1 MAEQTVGQVVSFG
14 RKACATAIRQNNI
27 QDAANY
33 YLELGKVFYNRGN
46 YLPGIAQ
53 ALAGLRVID
62 RFRVQNDTLKFKH
75 FSLLAAFYSRLPMHD
90 SATYWF
96 TRSSDWLKQ
105 QPIVSKTIPAEVCGH
120 YLNQALFHSWTGDFG
135 RSAKYL
141 HEALVLSK
149 EAKSIRLESIVYNYL
164 GNSYYKAENFI
175 LADQYYRKALAGYKP
190 GSLDKCWGEIIL
202 ANNLR
207 AKGNAS
213 RAILQIQ
220 RAQRL
225 YEQIVRKDPLQYDF
239 DFEIQS
245 ANYLAQCFRLN
256 HDLNAAEKAF
266 KTCIDLHRKAGQKQ
280 GEFLAFSWV
289 GLARIAL
296 EKQQADAAL
305 GYAKEGIDA
314 SRYPDGS
321 KKTAFPAMASEKAH
335 YEALLVSAEAKRTK
349 WEKSQ
354 DLEAL
359 VATVLSYNESLHAA
373 ARLRRNMVPVESKHF
388 HIEKVAKST
397 DAAVRL
403 CYELF
408 VKTKSERWKS
418 LLFDLT
424 ERNRSMVIS
433 DLLHEKYRVVKEVPS
448 QVITIERSLR
458 QRTSDLKK
466 RLAASHSKRDT
477 DSLLALVNTLD
488 VQSFNFLD
496 SLEREFKPYYAL
508 KYDFREMSL
517 GSLTARLDRET
528 AYLSFFLDAKYIYCI
543 LVHDGISE
551 VKRVP
556 VPVRFPRLVMELRQ
570 ALVADPVMFAF
581 SGQSQ
586 SAELYETL
594 VSPFVKS
601 VKSATRL
608 IIARDGI
615 LHYLPFEVLA
625 PKSETDQFLGRHYA
639 ISYSYSARLTFDGEN
654 RFDGAPKVLGY
665 APFAGDLV
673 PDSSKL
679 ISSLSEV
686 NAWKGKFFTDSSATK
701 ASLYRNVN
709 EADVLL
715 LATHAIADVKTPE
728 NSFIAFHPEAPDS
741 LLYATEIVN
750 MPLEKLRLVVL
761 SACEGHEG
769 SFNKAEGLL
778 SLARA
783 FRIAGCK
790 TILTTSWKAQSESIS
805 EFSKLFHQFLRE
817 GHPADVALLKTRQRF
832 FEDPRLLKWAHP
844 YYWANF
850 ALIGNAAVIYPPQTG
865 YDPWF
870 YGAGA
875 LLLAAFSFQAF
886 RRSTIVRPL

>member
-1 MAEQTVGQVVSFG
+1 MAEQTVGQVESYG
-14 RKACATAIRQNNI
+14 RKACEIAIRQKHF
-27 QDAANY
+27 QDAASY
-33 YLELGKVFYNRGN
+33 YLEIGKVLYNRGN

-53 ALAGLRVID
+53 ALTGLKVID
-62 RFRVQNDTLKFKH
+62 RFKIKNDTLKFKH
-75 FSLLAAFYSRLPMHD
+75 FSLLAAFYSRLPMND

-96 TRSSDWLKQ
+96 TKSNDWLKQ

-120 YLNQALFHSWTGDFG
+120 YLNQALFHGWTGDFG
-135 RSAKYL
+135 RSTKYL

-149 EAKSIRLESIVYNYL
+149 EAKSVRLESIVYNYL

-175 LADQYYRKALAGYKP
+175 QADQYYRKALAGYKS
-190 GSLDKCWGEIIL
+190 GSLDNCWGEIIL

-207 AKGNAS
+207 ATGNAS

-220 RAQRL
+220 RAQRQ
-225 YEQIVRKDPLQYDF
+225 YEQIVKKDPLQYDF

-256 HDLNAAEKAF
+256 HDLDAAEKAF
-266 KTCIDLHRKAGQKQ
+266 KTCIDLHKKSGQKQ

-296 EKQQADAAL
+296 DRQQADAAL
-305 GYAKEGIDA
+305 DYAREGINA
-314 SRYPDGS
+314 ARYPDGS

-335 YEALLVSAEAKRTK
+335 YEALLVSAEAKRGK

-359 VATVLSYNESLHAA
+359 VATVLAYDESLNAA
-373 ARLRRNMVPVESKHF
+373 ARLRRNMIPVESKQF
-388 HIEKVAKST
+388 HIEKVSKST
-397 DAAVRL
+397 DTAVRL

-408 VKTKSERWKS
+408 IKTKSERWKR

-448 QVITIERSLR
+448 AVITVERSLR
-458 QRTSDLKK
+458 HRTSDLKK
-466 RLAASHSKRDT
+466 QLAASQSKRPT
-477 DSLLALVNTLD
+477 DSLLALINKVD

-496 SLEREFKPYYAL
+496 SLEREFKPYYEL

-517 GSLTARLDRET
+517 DSLTARLDRET
-528 AYLSFFLDAKYIYCI
+528 AYLSFFLDKTHIYCI
-543 LVHDGISE
+543 LIHHGVSE
-551 VKRVP
+551 VKRVLLP
-556 VPVRFPRLVMELRQ
+556 AGFSRLVMQLRQ

-586 SAELYETL
+586 SAALYDML
-594 VSPFVKS
+594 VSPFMKS
-601 VKSATRL
+601 VKSTTRL
-608 IIARDGI
+608 IIARDGM

-625 PKSETDQFLGRHYA
+625 PKNKTDQFLGRHFA
-639 ISYSYSARLTFDGEN
+639 ISYSYSARLTFEGESQFN
-654 RFDGAPKVLGY
+654 GAPKVLSY
-665 APFAGDLV
+665 APFAGDRT

-701 ASLYRNVN
+701 PSLYRNVS

-715 LATHAIADVKTPE
+715 LATHAMADVKVPE
-728 NSFIAFHPEAPDS
+728 NSFIAFHPDTPDS

-769 SFNKAEGLL
+769 SFSKAEGLL

-817 GHPADVALLKTRQRF
+817 GHPADIALLKTRQRF
-832 FEDPRLLKWAHP
+832 FEDTRLLKWAHP

-850 ALIGNAAVIYPPQTG
+850 TLIGNAAVIYPPETS

-875 LLLAAFSFQAF
+875 LLLAAFSVQAF
-886 RRSTIVRPL
+886 RRSGVTRPL